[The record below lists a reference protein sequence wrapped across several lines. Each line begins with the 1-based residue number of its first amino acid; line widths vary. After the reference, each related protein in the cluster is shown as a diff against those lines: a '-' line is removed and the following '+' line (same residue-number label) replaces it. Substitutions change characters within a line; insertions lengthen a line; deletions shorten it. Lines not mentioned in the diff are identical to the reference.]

1 MLKEQLRKTSG
12 QSLIEI
18 LVGIAV
24 GVIIIGGVTATIAI
38 TLRSNVQ
45 NKNIQTA
52 TSLSQE
58 LLDKLTD
65 FAGANWHKIDA
76 LSGSHYLQTAGTTFA
91 ATAGSD
97 TTVLEGITFTRSFT
111 IENVSRDPTT
121 DTIESVYNA
130 ANNDPSTKKA
140 VVLITWPVGPDTAQV
155 SLNKFLTRS
164 KNLIFH
170 QTDWSGAAGQAG
182 PFTVPNNG
190 YDFKTASVNTTG
202 VPGSIKVVEF

>member
-1 MLKEQLRKTSG
+1 MRKARLSKING

-18 LVGIAV
+18 LIGIAV
-24 GVIIIGGVTATIAI
+24 GVIIIGGVTATIAL

-65 FAGANWHKIDA
+65 FAGANWHNIDA
-76 LSGSHYLQTAGTTFA
+76 LSGPHHLQPAGATFA
-91 ATAGSD
+91 AVAGSEN
-97 TTVLEGITFTRSFT
+97 VIVEGITFSRSFT
-111 IENVSRDPTT
+111 TQNVSRDPGT
-121 DTIESVYNA
+121 DTIESIYNPG
-130 ANNDPSTKKA
+130 NDDPSTKKA
-140 VVLITWPVGPDTAQV
+140 VVLVTWQVGADTAQA

-170 QTDWSGAAGQAG
+170 QTDWSGSAGQAG
-182 PFTVPNNG
+182 PITVPNNRYDSKSNIDTAGVAGSLKVQG
-190 YDFKTASVNTTG
+190 Y
-202 VPGSIKVVEF
+202 